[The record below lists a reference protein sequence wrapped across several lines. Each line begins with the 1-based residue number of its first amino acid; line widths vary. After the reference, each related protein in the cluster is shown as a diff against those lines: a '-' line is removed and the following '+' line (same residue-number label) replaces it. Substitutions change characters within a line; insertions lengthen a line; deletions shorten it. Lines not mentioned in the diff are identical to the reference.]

1 MKKISQLLALL
12 LAGLLLAGCAGFQ
25 NKLFDWGLSLERGR
39 SDLEAGT
46 IQVDGRTTAYV
57 ERAGQPGGGTIVL
70 LHGFTADKDNWIR
83 FVRHLPERY
92 RVLAVDLPGHGGST
106 QDMSQRYA
114 VSDITGR
121 LAASLERLVPEPF
134 HLAGNSLGGL
144 VSIYYTLAHPDQ
156 VRSLG
161 LFNAAGV
168 ISPQPSRH
176 QQLADQGRNMLLP
189 ATRAEFLEML
199 DFVFCEQ
206 PFIPWP
212 GRNVLARNYLDN
224 YAFNK
229 KMWQDLH
236 ARDAEMDVSPRLSEL
251 DLPVLVLWGDQDKVL
266 DVSAVEVFARHL
278 PRSATVIMEDCGHLP
293 MMERPQ
299 ESAAHY
305 RRFLETAAAAGT
317 DVSE

>member
-92 RVLAVDLPGHGGST
+92 RVLAVDMPGHGGST

-121 LAASLERLVPEPF
+121 LAASLERLVP
-134 HLAGNSLGGL
+134 
-144 VSIYYTLAHPDQ
+144 
-156 VRSLG
+156 
-161 LFNAAGV
+161 
-168 ISPQPSRH
+168 
-176 QQLADQGRNMLLP
+176 
-189 ATRAEFLEML
+189 
-199 DFVFCEQ
+199 
-206 PFIPWP
+206 
-212 GRNVLARNYLDN
+212 
-224 YAFNK
+224 
-229 KMWQDLH
+229 
-236 ARDAEMDVSPRLSEL
+236 
-251 DLPVLVLWGDQDKVL
+251 
-266 DVSAVEVFARHL
+266 
-278 PRSATVIMEDCGHLP
+278 
-293 MMERPQ
+293 
-299 ESAAHY
+299 
-305 RRFLETAAAAGT
+305 
-317 DVSE
+317 